1 MYSLRLC
8 CGFAVALPADI
19 SSQTDSNDQGKIKN
33 GCQTFRQVFKLFS
46 PGLNETNDYKCDEKH
61 LGFIYFI

>member
-1 MYSLRLC
+1 MLFNIVLVFYIFRLN
-8 CGFAVALPADI
+8 AVALPADI

-46 PGLNETNDYKCDEKH
+46 PGLNETVTITNEMKS
-61 LGFIYFI
+61 I